1 MENRAKIIALCGK
14 GGVGKTSLSAAIIKT
29 LLDAHPDKRV
39 LAIDADPSVGLA
51 TALGVKENG
60 TINDIREEFIQMA
73 DSGSGD
79 NALAMLARAKSM
91 ILDELV
97 EEGNLAFLAIG
108 RPESAGCYCSV
119 NDYLRDLITMVA
131 DKFDFVV
138 IDGEAGIEQINRR
151 VMDKVNY
158 LLLVSDASR
167 KGLDVISKIKDVGD
181 KLLEYE
187 KCGAVINRLDDLSIA
202 ERIAIGKMEILA
214 VIGSDNEL
222 ARYDIE
228 GKSILELP
236 ADAKIIQGAK
246 EILRKMDIE
255 VA

>member
-29 LLDAHPDKRV
+29 LLDAYPEKKV

-60 TINDIREEFIQMA
+60 TINDIREEFIRMA
-73 DSGSGD
+73 DSGSEE
-79 NALAMLARAKSM
+79 NALAMLSRAKSM

-97 EEGNLAFLAIG
+97 EDGNLAFLAIG

-131 DKFDFVV
+131 DKFDYVV

-158 LLLVSDASR
+158 LLLVTDASK
-167 KGLDVISKIKDVGD
+167 KGLDVINKIKDVGD
-181 KLLEYE
+181 RLLEYE
-187 KCGAVINRLDDLSIA
+187 KCGAVINRLEDMSIA
-202 ERIAIGKMEILA
+202 EKIDAGSIEILA
-214 VIGSDNEL
+214 LIGSDSQL
-222 ARYDIE
+222 AHYDIE

-236 ADAKIIQGAK
+236 ADAKIIKGAK
-246 EILRKMDIE
+246 EILRKLDIG